1 MPYII
6 SEDDI
11 KGIANALAVP
21 PVHDGETIR
30 FELVHEDR
38 RLVLEIQPSLNLPDV
53 PESEPVGLVSVY
65 GMNAFLQLHGVTGI
79 LASEELGEVI
89 FFARRIGTTSG
100 LVVERA
106 AGCSLYANVN
116 DQLLASDFT
125 KLPAEV
131 MMSAVALSIS
141 ETLFGDLS

>member
-1 MPYII
+1 MPYTI

-11 KGIANALAVP
+11 RSISDALAAA
-21 PVHDGETIR
+21 PVHDGDTTR
-30 FELVHEDR
+30 FELVHEER
-38 RLVLEIQPSLNLPDV
+38 RLVLEIQPSLSLPDV

-65 GMNAFLQLHGVTGI
+65 GMNSFLQLHGVTGI
-79 LASEELGEVI
+79 LASAELGEVI
-89 FFARRIGTTSG
+89 FFARRTGATSG
-100 LVVERA
+100 LVVEKA

-131 MMSAVALSIS
+131 MMSAVALSMS